1 MRSISGTSGASS
13 WELMEDCSPQS
24 PDSLPP
30 GRGNSAVGLSAPLGT
45 ARHCNGTRCLKYWTV
60 SSVCPQTLMLERRSK
75 KKGLPK
81 KARLQKAFAKK
92 VDFRDKPREELPYL
106 KVPLH
111 AVETWAPVA
120 SGFKEKVS
128 KLKSKVVPGSIL
140 RFLASAS
147 SEASLVLF
155 QVKETSFGGTAN
167 TIETDIREK
176 KPSPEKKVRWN
187 IMSDPSGKL
196 AEPSNEPVPETREE
210 DPSFSK
216 NKKAHDRPLRQPKSS
231 SSCYREQRRLSHKKL
246 HRKHFRW
253 MPPAHK

>member
-120 SGFKEKVS
+120 SGC
-128 KLKSKVVPGSIL
+128 L
-140 RFLASAS
+140 RDFGVCQHYNEEEGARLDMMNEGGRDGNGAGNDG
-147 SEASLVLF
+147 
-155 QVKETSFGGTAN
+155 ETNSGGTGSV
-167 TIETDIREK
+167 D
-176 KPSPEKKVRWN
+176 
-187 IMSDPSGKL
+187 GKRQ
-196 AEPSNEPVPETREE
+196 TRGR
-210 DPSFSK
+210 
-216 NKKAHDRPLRQPKSS
+216 AARGT
-231 SSCYREQRRLSHKKL
+231 
-246 HRKHFRW
+246 
-253 MPPAHK
+253 